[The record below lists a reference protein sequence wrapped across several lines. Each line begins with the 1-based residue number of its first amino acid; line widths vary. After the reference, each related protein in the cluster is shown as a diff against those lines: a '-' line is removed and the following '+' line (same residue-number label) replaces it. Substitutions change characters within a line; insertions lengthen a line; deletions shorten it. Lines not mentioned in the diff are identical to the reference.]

1 MNINTTY
8 IYLKIDISEF
18 FKYFIQNYHRFVRY
32 KGLKIVI
39 KVYLLSKIVSSNAF
53 YLSIVK
59 VCRRVRH
66 LCILLDFFG
75 FVLLFLFLLLCLI
88 NVQNF
93 HLKKTRYLFFLNY
106 PNSIGNQSLII
117 GITKGMK
124 IVYIS

>member
-18 FKYFIQNYHRFVRY
+18 FKYFKQNYHRFVRY
-32 KGLKIVI
+32 KSLKIVI

-88 NVQNF
+88 NVQNS

>member
-18 FKYFIQNYHRFVRY
+18 FKYFIQNYHRLVRY
-32 KGLKIVI
+32 KSLKIVI

-59 VCRRVRH
+59 VCKRVRH

-88 NVQNF
+88 NVQNS

>member
-8 IYLKIDISEF
+8 IYLKIDIPEF

-39 KVYLLSKIVSSNAF
+39 KVYLLSKIVTSNAF

-59 VCRRVRH
+59 VSRRVRH
-66 LCILLDFFG
+66 LCILLDFFC
-75 FVLLFLFLLLCLI
+75 FVLLFLFLLLCPI
-88 NVQNF
+88 NVQNS

-106 PNSIGNQSLII
+106 PNSIGYQSLII